1 MGEDTEPLPVI
12 ESGNILQE
20 RVVGTLSFCWK
31 GLGKAFPEEMMFGG
45 WLGMPDRKDVRIYQA
60 EGGEERKVWDGHG
73 SKVGG
78 SKLQRTEVGGD
89 GTDYGSGFHP
99 IGDGESL
106 IFQSRRV
113 TLADLAC

>member
-1 MGEDTEPLPVI
+1 MAGNARQKGCENLP
-12 ESGNILQE
+12 S
-20 RVVGTLSFCWK
+20 R
-31 GLGKAFPEEMMFGG
+31 
-45 WLGMPDRKDVRIYQA
+45 
-60 EGGEERKVWDGHG
+60 GEEQKVWDGHG